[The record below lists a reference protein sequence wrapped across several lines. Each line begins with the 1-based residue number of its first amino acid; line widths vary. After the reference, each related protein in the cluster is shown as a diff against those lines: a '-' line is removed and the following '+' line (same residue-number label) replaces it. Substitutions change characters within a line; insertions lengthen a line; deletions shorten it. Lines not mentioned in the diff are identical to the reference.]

1 MPITINNKTGAL
13 TGIDAIT
20 GTGTANLIPTGMIQ
34 MYTGTAAPTGWVI
47 CNGTAISRSTFASL
61 FTVCSTTFG
70 SGDGSTTFNVP
81 DFRGRLPIGV
91 GTGSGLTARTLGSN
105 YGAETVTL
113 SSSNIPTLTTGNNS
127 ATHTH
132 DCRKTGGNVYSD
144 GIYGFSAVG
153 GGYKG
158 NLIIQGND
166 GGTNASTSGVSANH
180 THSYTNGSLSSVA
193 ILDPSLTINF
203 IIKT

>member
-1 MPITINNKTGAL
+1 MSYIGSTPTTQAFTSKTE
-13 TGIDAIT
+13 
-20 GTGTANLIPTGMIQ
+20 
-34 MYTGTAAPTGWVI
+34 
-47 CNGTAISRSTFASL
+47 TF
-61 FTVCSTTFG
+61 

-132 DCRKTGGNVYSD
+132 DCRKTGGNV
-144 GIYGFSAVG
+144 
-153 GGYKG
+153 
-158 NLIIQGND
+158 
-166 GGTNASTSGVSANH
+166 
-180 THSYTNGSLSSVA
+180 
-193 ILDPSLTINF
+193 
-203 IIKT
+203 